1 LEHLIFELGLAIVL
15 MAAAAFL
22 AGRLKLSVV
31 PFLILIGLAVG
42 PHVPHFGLLDLR
54 FINSKPTIDFM
65 GRLGVLFL
73 LFYVGLEFSVAR
85 LVRAGGSIA
94 TAGTVYIAIN
104 LTLGLLFGWAVGL
117 PVREILVVAGITTIS
132 SSAIVAKVIVELRR
146 SARPETGLILG
157 IIMFED
163 VFLAAY
169 IAMVSGFVLDGST
182 SLSGIAVS
190 LLTTATF
197 VVVLILTGRYTA
209 PYINRWLRAHS
220 DEMFLLSIF
229 AILFLIAGLS
239 ETVGVA
245 EAIGGLL
252 IGLVL
257 AETEHVD
264 RIRRV
269 VVPFRDFFGAFLF
282 FSFGLNI
289 DPLSLGGAVGLA
301 LIAVAITV
309 FGNLLA
315 GVIAGR
321 IAGLPARGGINIG
334 LTIVSRGEFSIVMAS
349 LAQTGGLLSIISPF
363 TALYVLSL
371 SILGPILTKFSD
383 NVYRALA
390 GTNQFAK
397 SKLSQVEKQEA
408 SPGQCTGKRDVS
420 SRRIEEEPYDHSGD

>member
-397 SKLSQVEKQEA
+397 SKLSQVEKQE
-408 SPGQCTGKRDVS
+408 D
-420 SRRIEEEPYDHSGD
+420 